1 MNWSFMGFVP
11 AAPSPTSLKR
21 IGKVFG
27 ESFVDLFLGDDDDD
41 VTLSFQVE
49 VSPCQ
54 AKRKN
59 DGNRDERI
67 FHLRDPTLSMES
79 MAVV

>member
-1 MNWSFMGFVP
+1 MGFVS
-11 AAPSPTSLKR
+11 AASGPTSLKR

-27 ESFVDLFLGDDDDD
+27 ESFVDLFLGDDEV

-54 AKRKN
+54 AKDKN

-79 MAVV
+79 TAVV